1 MVNNQEKGIICLIVT
16 LLLTILTYIGL
27 YLSGYFGEHL
37 LDYGMWTYKY
47 LPEKYMF
54 YGSIISG
61 LIGYT
66 YLYGEPEKDF
76 IFEIWE
82 FRTDRFNAIQMRF
95 GHDRHLVSRSEH
107 VFEVDHAVIQV
118 GGGDIVSRREHDL
131 SFPFAESLFQNVGF
145 QGLIFP
151 ILWRIMAKPYRRSFS
166 VAVLAIMAAPV
177 QAVFTAVGP
186 FLRPEY
192 G

>member
-27 YLSGYFGEHL
+27 YLSGYWGEHL
-37 LDYGMWTYKY
+37 IDYGMWTYKY

-76 IFEIWE
+76 NKYVALPSIILFI
-82 FRTDRFNAIQMRF
+82 IM
-95 GHDRHLVSRSEH
+95 
-107 VFEVDHAVIQV
+107 
-118 GGGDIVSRREHDL
+118 DL
-131 SFPFAESLFQNVGF
+131 
-145 QGLIFP
+145 
-151 ILWRIMAKPYRRSFS
+151 
-166 VAVLAIMAAPV
+166 
-177 QAVFTAVGP
+177 QAVFNLLDILIVH
-186 FLRPEY
+186 FK
-192 G
+192 